1 MARVYDR
8 GRTSSAAPPR
18 QCPNL
23 GRMRTLVLMRHAKS
37 DYPDGVA
44 DHDRPLAARGVREAG
59 LAGDWLRTA
68 APEIDAVLCSTAV
81 RTRQTLDR
89 TGIGAPVNFLARL
102 YGATPGAM
110 LSEINQVD
118 DAISTLLIV
127 GHEPTVSQV
136 ALGLASHPGSDPEA
150 TRLIEMKFPTS
161 GIAMLRVPGTWSALE
176 LSGAE
181 LVSFHVPR

>member
-1 MARVYDR
+1 
-8 GRTSSAAPPR
+8 
-18 QCPNL
+18 
-23 GRMRTLVLMRHAKS
+23 MRTLVLMRHAKS

-59 LAGDWLRTA
+59 LAGDWLRSA
-68 APEIDAVLCSTAV
+68 APEIDAVLCSTAA

-118 DAISTLLIV
+118 DAVSTLLIV

-136 ALGLASHPGSDPEA
+136 ALGLAGHPGSDPEA